1 MFRDPVDLEQ
11 LYEMP
16 ECREAAQIDS
26 EHEFEFEANAPIDSG
41 HESEFETIAQIESE
55 PELEFEAI
63 AQMDSR
69 RELEFEAIAQI
80 KSEPELEFEA
90 IAQKESGRELE
101 FEAIAQTDSE
111 PHLKKRDSL
120 KGVFRDYVRNKQR
133 VVILEKQL
141 RDYSDADLFLPVSI
155 FRPHK
160 GPAGALAELNG
171 LKVLMAEQYTLLLRI
186 LASLSTLINKNN
198 LLTDVF
204 NE

>member
-1 MFRDPVDLEQ
+1 MISLPQTLQTPGPQVLTELKEIFGFELNAQRNHTPEPIQEIFMFRDPVDLEQ

-41 HESEFETIAQIESE
+41 HESEFETIAQIE
-55 PELEFEAI
+55 
-63 AQMDSR
+63 
-69 RELEFEAIAQI
+69 
-80 KSEPELEFEA
+80 SEPELEFEA

-171 LKVLMAEQYTLLLRI
+171 LKVLMAEQRNNI
-186 LASLSTLINKNN
+186 LSFSESW
-198 LLTDVF
+198 VV
-204 NE
+204 

>member
-63 AQMDSR
+63 AQMDSGQ
-69 RELEFEAIAQI
+69 ELEFEAITQRE
-80 KSEPELEFEA
+80 SEPELEFEA
-90 IAQKESGRELE
+90 IAQMDLGRELE

-120 KGVFRDYVRNKQR
+120 KGVYRDYVRNKQR

-186 LASLSTLINKNN
+186 LASLST
-198 LLTDVF
+198 
-204 NE
+204 